1 MQLCMFR
8 ASAIN
13 NILSG
18 GEKPAL
24 RIVSSWHAGVAEQRR
39 KQSQVAK
46 RCFSKTFVL
55 KAFVLMLLSDH
66 REN

>member
-8 ASAIN
+8 APAIN

-24 RIVSSWHAGVAEQRR
+24 RIVSSWHAGIAEQRR

-46 RCFSKTFVL
+46 SCFSKTFVL
-55 KAFVLMLLSDH
+55 KAFVLMLLSD
-66 REN
+66 RLKN